1 LTIVND
7 ATTTV
12 SLLLTRLG
20 AITGVMSDLVALVA
34 LKKDCVTEQ
43 NKQKQLIQSFGP
55 FTLT

>member
-20 AITGVMSDLVALVA
+20 AIADEMAGLVAFVA

>member
-20 AITGVMSDLVALVA
+20 AITRVMTQLVALVA
-34 LKKDCVTEQ
+34 LKQDKRYLNYQRKFEYAPGFDDR
-43 NKQKQLIQSFGP
+43 
-55 FTLT
+55 